1 MSEQRVYEQSERHK
15 KKYSWLFWSTRD
27 ILLLAAIA
35 LVFGLILGIG
45 LYPYLALLAL
55 GPIVTWGLIGLYLLP
70 SFFIAYVLRRPGAA
84 FLIALLYNLVM
95 LPFSPFGFIL
105 MIGAVM
111 HGFNVEAGIAIAT
124 RYRTF
129 GLGWMALAG
138 AISGVL
144 EVFIYNIFY
153 PEALRL
159 AQPIVI
165 GIVVVTTLSCTL
177 VAIIA
182 KLVADAVART
192 GALTGTALKREDVQE
207 V

>member
-1 MSEQRVYEQSERHK
+1 
-15 KKYSWLFWSTRD
+15 
-27 ILLLAAIA
+27 
-35 LVFGLILGIG
+35 
-45 LYPYLALLAL
+45 
-55 GPIVTWGLIGLYLLP
+55 
-70 SFFIAYVLRRPGAA
+70 
-84 FLIALLYNLVM
+84 
-95 LPFSPFGFIL
+95 
-105 MIGAVM
+105 
-111 HGFNVEAGIAIAT
+111 
-124 RYRTF
+124 
-129 GLGWMALAG
+129 MALAG

-192 GALTGTALKREDVQE
+192 GALTGTALKREDAQE